1 VPTQTIQQFA
11 GLDLRDDVQEQPGA
25 IDLLNVDLDQRGR
38 VRVRDGYSKVTA
50 AAGATRYDSIF
61 SIAGAAAVSSTA
73 AIAGTG
79 ANDATVTGTGWTNPG
94 NVTADDGSYATVT
107 VALNAHSQYVKGT
120 NFGFAVPGG
129 ATIVGIVAEV
139 ERNVPAGNAIDFSV
153 RLFKAGVATGS
164 DLAAY
169 SWPATDAVAT
179 YGSSSE
185 LWGTTW
191 TPADVNAATFG
202 VGISVKGHS
211 AFAVNPQVDYIKITV
226 YYSTPSNLAVGG
238 AAAARLDVIDSTGT
252 LVGGIA
258 TASDSQ
264 SSYVAFGSPATSAVY
279 IANSGTTVR
288 KLVGTT
294 FSTPA
299 GMPKAKF
306 VGLQT
311 PDNRL
316 VAANIATIPTGA
328 ASTASTSL
336 VHFSDAGAPETWS
349 ANSYVYLTPGDNED
363 IQGLVTWRGGLYVF
377 KSSRFFRFF
386 GNSADTTG
394 QPVFNY
400 REVDGAGLAAP
411 LGVAAAPDGIYFIA
425 RRGIYF
431 TTGGPPQRISDP
443 VGALFLGG
451 AQDSYQSGVIN
462 PSALAQ
468 ASMCWFSDRLYVGL
482 PLGSATTNSHTLVYD
497 PQTRAWTLWNIPMGA
512 MAATASQPARL
523 LFTYAQG
530 TDDIGQYAQHAY
542 TDDAGTAITS
552 KYRTGFLDFGAPE
565 QEKWIRQMML
575 SGTGTVNVKTAVNDA
590 TTLSSAT
597 SVAMGTSPA
606 VGTGRW
612 SAGTRGRDISV
623 DISAAS
629 GAWSLSHLSL
639 DVAAT
644 RAPGVRAA

>member
-1 VPTQTIQQFA
+1 MPAVTLGTFP

-25 IDLLNVDLDQRGR
+25 VDLLNVDLDEPGR
-38 VRVRDGYSKVTA
+38 VRSRDGYSKVTA

-61 SIAGAAAVSSTA
+61 SVAGAAAVSSTA

-79 ANDATVTGTGWTNPG
+79 ANDATVVGTAWTNPG

-211 AFAVNPQVDYIKITV
+211 AFAVNPQVDYIKIRDRHRH
-226 YYSTPSNLAVGG
+226 AVLLRRVRLPRHQRRVHRQQRHHDPQARRHHVLDAGGDAESQVRG
-238 AAAARLDVIDSTGT
+238 AAV
-252 LVGGIA
+252 
-258 TASDSQ
+258 
-264 SSYVAFGSPATSAVY
+264 
-279 IANSGTTVR
+279 
-288 KLVGTT
+288 
-294 FSTPA
+294 
-299 GMPKAKF
+299 
-306 VGLQT
+306 

-336 VHFSDAGAPETWS
+336 VHFSDAG
-349 ANSYVYLTPGDNED
+349 PGDVERQQLRLPD
-363 IQGLVTWRGGLYVF
+363 PRRQRGHPGRRDVANQHVYVF
-377 KSSRFFRFF
+377 KSSRFFRLLRQLDRLAPA
-386 GNSADTTG
+386 N
-394 QPVFNY
+394 PVFNY

-411 LGVAAAPDGIYFIA
+411 LGLARPRTASTSLTAAASTSRRAGRRSASPTPSARCSSAA
-425 RRGIYF
+425 RR
-431 TTGGPPQRISDP
+431 T
-443 VGALFLGG
+443 A
-451 AQDSYQSGVIN
+451 YQSGVIN

-468 ASMCWFSDRLYVGL
+468 ASMAWFSDRLYVGL
-482 PLGSATTNSHTLVYD
+482 PLGSATTNDHTLVYD
-497 PQTRAWTLWNIPMGA
+497 PQTKDVDAVGHPDGRDGRDGLPARPAAVHLRAGHVRHRPVRPERLHRRRRAPRSA
-512 MAATASQPARL
+512 RATAPAS
-523 LFTYAQG
+523 T
-530 TDDIGQYAQHAY
+530 
-542 TDDAGTAITS
+542 TS
-552 KYRTGFLDFGAPE
+552 GPPSR
-565 QEKWIRQMML
+565 R
-575 SGTGTVNVKTAVNDA
+575 SGCA
-590 TTLSSAT
+590 
-597 SVAMGTSPA
+597 
-606 VGTGRW
+606 R
-612 SAGTRGRDISV
+612 
-623 DISAAS
+623 
-629 GAWSLSHLSL
+629 
-639 DVAAT
+639 
-644 RAPGVRAA
+644 